1 MYAESLLERYR
12 AVTALA
18 ERGALGER
26 DNARRIVQKMD
37 RDFPNIRQ
45 HAYPPTPPPPP
56 PETTEW
62 WESGRARSASSSTPY
77 NRWREAASG
86 AFTWVSEVAS
96 EIIAS
101 NQARSLADSIVDIQ
115 TKWLPSGK
123 WQMSLRIQHGDLADA
138 AEGMTPF
145 QKTEFIRHVLSS
157 VERELN
163 DALSEY

>member
-18 ERGALGER
+18 ERGAPGER
-26 DNARRIVQKMD
+26 DNARRIMEKME
-37 RDFPNIRQ
+37 RDYPNIRFQ
-45 HAYPPTPPPPP
+45 AYPPKPPPPP

-62 WESGRARSASSSTPY
+62 WESGRARPAGSPPNPF

-96 EIIAS
+96 EIIAA
-101 NQARSLADSIVDIQ
+101 NQARSLADSIVEMQ

-123 WQMSLRIQHGDLADA
+123 WQMSLRIQHNDL
-138 AEGMTPF
+138 EVG
-145 QKTEFIRHVLSS
+145 L
-157 VERELN
+157 L
-163 DALSEY
+163 L